1 MIYLDSAATTLQKPP
16 AVARAMAQAV
26 NRLASPGRGGHAP
39 AMAAAETAFRCR
51 QAAAELAQIA
61 GLQVEAYATEMFAAG
76 SNLKSK
82 TDEEI
87 FYQDFKRFT
96 AGRVSFGVGQISS
109 LNQQELEQLKTRML
123 PYLQKA
129 RQAHGVSMIFFMLT
143 NILTESTVLLCE
155 GAGAGQMILE
165 AFHMEN
171 DEAAEKQAKDGVVYL
186 QGVVSR
192 KKQLVPAIAMAL
204 QE

>member
-1 MIYLDSAATTLQKPP
+1 MFGIGMQELLVILVLVLVIFGAKRLPEIGSGLG
-16 AVARAMAQAV
+16 RAIR
-26 NRLASPGRGGHAP
+26 N
-39 AMAAAETAFRCR
+39 FR
-51 QAAAELAQIA
+51 QASSEPDEIDI
-61 GLQVEAYATEMFAAG
+61 TPKD
-76 SNLKSK
+76 KSK

>member
-1 MIYLDSAATTLQKPP
+1 MEND
-16 AVARAMAQAV
+16 
-26 NRLASPGRGGHAP
+26 
-39 AMAAAETAFRCR
+39 E
-51 QAAAELAQIA
+51 AAELAQIA
-61 GLQVEAYATEMFAAG
+61 GLQVEAYAAEMFAAG